1 MGGEWVEVR
10 IKDIVTVVGG
20 STPSTKDALNF
31 GGDIPWL
38 TPKDLSGTHP
48 RYVSRGNRNL
58 SLKGLHRCSA
68 TLLPK
73 NTVLLT
79 TRAPIG
85 YVALSANPIATNQG
99 FRSLIVKPEFDH
111 EFLYYWLKVNKT
123 KLERHASGSTFK
135 ELSGTALKNIA
146 IRLPTSK
153 AEQRAI
159 AHILGSLDDKI
170 ELNRQMAQTLE
181 SIARAIFKSWF
192 VDFDPVVVN
201 ALRAG
206 NSIPDKFTKRA
217 ARYRDNPD
225 ELSLSEEIQC
235 QFPDRFQDSE
245 LGPIPERWEIGPL
258 KQIASLST
266 KTIQPKNDPLKLW
279 VHYSIPAYDDGKMP
293 KTEQGQTIMSG
304 KYLVPKHAV
313 LASKL
318 NPQFPRVWLPM
329 QDGIEDSICS
339 TEFMPFIPRDSDE
352 RNLLYMFFLSD
363 VAQREITNRVT
374 GSTGSRQ
381 RVRPKD
387 IEQMN
392 ILIPEKR
399 LRIIYSDLTNGL
411 IGLSLEKQDESATLA
426 NIRDTLLP
434 KLISGELRIK
444 DFERFLGKVA

>member
-1 MGGEWVEVR
+1 GTIPWV
-10 IKDIVTVVGG
+10 K
-20 STPSTKDALNF
+20 TKELNDSWIYDTEEHITDKALNTSSAKLLPRNTILLAMYGATVAQLGILANKMACNQASCALIADEEKAHF
-31 GGDIPWL
+31 RFLFYLLLEHRKVI
-38 TPKDLSGTHP
+38 KSLSVGAAQQ
-48 RYVSRGNRNL
+48 NL
-58 SLKGLHRCSA
+58 SAKQIKQFSF
-68 TLLPK
+68 
-73 NTVLLT
+73 
-79 TRAPIG
+79 
-85 YVALSANPIATNQG
+85 G
-99 FRSLIVKPEFDH
+99 FPLF
-111 EFLYYWLKVNKT
+111 
-123 KLERHASGSTFK
+123 
-135 ELSGTALKNIA
+135 
-146 IRLPTSK
+146 

>member
-1 MGGEWVEVR
+1 
-10 IKDIVTVVGG
+10 
-20 STPSTKDALNF
+20 
-31 GGDIPWL
+31 
-38 TPKDLSGTHP
+38 
-48 RYVSRGNRNL
+48 
-58 SLKGLHRCSA
+58 
-68 TLLPK
+68 
-73 NTVLLT
+73 
-79 TRAPIG
+79 
-85 YVALSANPIATNQG
+85 
-99 FRSLIVKPEFDH
+99 
-111 EFLYYWLKVNKT
+111 
-123 KLERHASGSTFK
+123 
-135 ELSGTALKNIA
+135 
-146 IRLPTSK
+146 
-153 AEQRAI
+153 I

>member
-1 MGGEWVEVR
+1 DPVFFYYLLR
-10 IKDIVTVVGG
+10 YLKPNFVGIARNKQTTG
-20 STPSTKDALNF
+20 LGHITKR
-31 GGDIPWL
+31 
-38 TPKDLSGTHP
+38 DLE
-48 RYVSRGNRNL
+48 NL
-58 SLKGLHRCSA
+58 EA
-68 TLLPK
+68 AYP
-73 NTVLLT
+73 
-79 TRAPIG
+79 
-85 YVALSANPIATNQG
+85 
-99 FRSLIVKPEFDH
+99 
-111 EFLYYWLKVNKT
+111 
-123 KLERHASGSTFK
+123 
-135 ELSGTALKNIA
+135 
-146 IRLPTSK
+146 RLP
-153 AEQRAI
+153 EQRAI

>member
-1 MGGEWVEVR
+1 MGGKWLKTTVGEFCPLTYGKNLPEKRRKQGTYQVYGSNGPVGFHNKPLVKGEG
-10 IKDIVTVVGG
+10 IVIGRKGTVG
-20 STPSTKDALNF
+20 A
-31 GGDIPWL
+31 I
-38 TPKDLSGTHP
+38 H
-48 RYVSRGNRNL
+48 
-58 SLKGLHRCSA
+58 
-68 TLLPK
+68 
-73 NTVLLT
+73 
-79 TRAPIG
+79 
-85 YVALSANPIATNQG
+85 YVALPFWSIDTTFYVTNSEDRDLRFTYYLLESLGLEHMNTDSAVPGLNRDAAHARKILVPG
-99 FRSLIVKPEFDH
+99 
-111 EFLYYWLKVNKT
+111 LY
-123 KLERHASGSTFK
+123 
-135 ELSGTALKNIA
+135 
-146 IRLPTSK
+146 
-153 AEQRAI
+153 EQRAI